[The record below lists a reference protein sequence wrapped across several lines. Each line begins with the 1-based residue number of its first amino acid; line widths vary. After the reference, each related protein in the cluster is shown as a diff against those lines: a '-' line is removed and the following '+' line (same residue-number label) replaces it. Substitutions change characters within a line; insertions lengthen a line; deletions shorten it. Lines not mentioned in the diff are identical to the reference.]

1 MSTLG
6 DIKSLYE
13 SGYLDDS
20 KMIRL
25 VRLGT
30 LGNAVGIT
38 TAEFEEATGKKL
50 EDVISLD
57 DAKTLQHGTVNGK
70 RETSRNVITA
80 TYDNDEFEVNRT
92 SQINLTSVAS
102 AAIIA
107 IQSGAADT
115 KFTYRSATNTDHE
128 FTATQILEL
137 ALVVVKKV
145 QEIYDASWTLKNKID
160 DATTVDDVFSVL
172 SNTDSILDEPAVT
185 GDSSDSTDTTDTT
198 AA

>member
-1 MSTLG
+1 MSSLG

-13 SGYLDDS
+13 NGYLDDN

-30 LGNAVGIT
+30 LGNPIGIT

-50 EDVISLD
+50 EDVISLE

-107 IQSGAADT
+107 IQNGAPDT
-115 KFTYRSATNTDHE
+115 KFVYRSATNTDHE
-128 FTATQILEL
+128 LTATQILEL
-137 ALVVVKKV
+137 SLVVVKKV
-145 QEIYDASWTLKNKID
+145 QEIYDASWELKNKID
-160 DATTVDDVFSVL
+160 SAESVEDVFNVL
-172 SNTDSILDEPAVT
+172 SETSTILDE
-185 GDSSDSTDTTDTT
+185 
-198 AA
+198 